1 MGAGAEAA
9 GSVAEVVAVAT
20 GGTVMMTVEAAAAAM
35 EVAAMEV
42 AAMEVAAVAAMEV
55 AAVAAMEVAAVAAM
69 TTVAVAVVTTR
80 MAVEIAAMTIEGNY
94 RDYRTRCVVFYK
106 LR

>member
-1 MGAGAEAA
+1 
-9 GSVAEVVAVAT
+9 
-20 GGTVMMTVEAAAAAM
+20 
-35 EVAAMEV
+35 
-42 AAMEVAAVAAMEV
+42 MEV

>member
-35 EVAAMEV
+35 E
-42 AAMEVAAVAAMEV
+42 VAAMEV

>member
-1 MGAGAEAA
+1 VGAGAEAA

-20 GGTVMMTVEAAAAAM
+20 GGTVMMTVEAAA
-35 EVAAMEV
+35 
-42 AAMEVAAVAAMEV
+42 AAMEV

>member
-1 MGAGAEAA
+1 
-9 GSVAEVVAVAT
+9 
-20 GGTVMMTVEAAAAAM
+20 MTVEAAA
-35 EVAAMEV
+35 AAMEV

>member
-20 GGTVMMTVEAAAAAM
+20 GGTVMMTVEAAA
-35 EVAAMEV
+35 
-42 AAMEVAAVAAMEV
+42 AAMEV

-80 MAVEIAAMTIEGNY
+80 MAVEIAAMTI
-94 RDYRTRCVVFYK
+94 
-106 LR
+106 

>member
-55 AAVAAMEVAAVAAM
+55 AAVAAM

>member
-20 GGTVMMTVEAAAAAM
+20 GGTVMMTVEAAAAM
-35 EVAAMEV
+35 EVAAME
-42 AAMEVAAVAAMEV
+42 VAAMEV

>member
-35 EVAAMEV
+35 EVAAV
-42 AAMEVAAVAAMEV
+42 AAME
-55 AAVAAMEVAAVAAM
+55 VAAMEVAAVAAM

-94 RDYRTRCVVFYK
+94 RDNRTRCVVFYK

>member
-20 GGTVMMTVEAAAAAM
+20 GGTVMMPVEAAA
-35 EVAAMEV
+35 AAMEV

>member
-1 MGAGAEAA
+1 VGAGAEAA

-20 GGTVMMTVEAAAAAM
+20 GGTVMMTVEAAA
-35 EVAAMEV
+35 
-42 AAMEVAAVAAMEV
+42 
-55 AAVAAMEVAAVAAM
+55 AAMEVAAVAAM

>member
-20 GGTVMMTVEAAAAAM
+20 GGTVMMTVEAAA
-35 EVAAMEV
+35 
-42 AAMEVAAVAAMEV
+42 AAMEV